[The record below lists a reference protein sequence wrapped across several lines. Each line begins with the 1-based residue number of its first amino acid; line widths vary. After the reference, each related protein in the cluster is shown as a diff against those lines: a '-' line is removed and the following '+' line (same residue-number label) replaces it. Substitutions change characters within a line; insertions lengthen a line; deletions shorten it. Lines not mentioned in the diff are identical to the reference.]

1 MSLIASLI
9 IFDILIIVYQI
20 LIEVF
25 TILYRINGVNI
36 EVSRFQVISLL
47 TGTGFTTDESEAMI
61 LTKSRRKITRRIMFF
76 SYLFNISIVSTF
88 VTIFTSTLNT
98 TKEELPICI
107 GLTLFI
113 IIFLIIFYK
122 TKIRKNVIDKIVMNI
137 ADRKKKQTKNPLFIY
152 DTFGKKVI
160 AEIELK
166 NLDRKLEK
174 KTIEEIGLNQK
185 YNIAL
190 LVIRR
195 KEAII
200 SDISSNTI
208 IEPGDT
214 IVVFGKLKDIKK
226 TFVNDITK
234 AK

>member
-137 ADRKKKQTKNPLFIY
+137 VDRKKKQTKNPLFIY

>member
-47 TGTGFTTDESEAMI
+47 TGTGFTTDESEAML

-76 SYLFNISIVSTF
+76 SYIFNISIVSTF
-88 VTIFTSTLNT
+88 VTIFTSTMNT
-98 TKEELPICI
+98 TKEEVPICI
-107 GLTLFI
+107 GLTIFI
-113 IIFLIIFYK
+113 IFFLVIFYK
-122 TKIRKNVIDKIVMNI
+122 TKIRKNVIDKIVMKI
-137 ADRKKKQTKNPLFIY
+137 VDKKKKKTKNPLFIY

-166 NLDRKLEK
+166 NLDKKLEK

-200 SDISSNTI
+200 SDITSDTI

-226 TFVNDITK
+226 TFVNDSTK
-234 AK
+234 EK